1 MSAAAPAAP
10 ALEGSTRRWRRLA
23 WWSLFVAG
31 NAALAAAIALGNV
44 PLRDNPGGSA
54 GLAYL
59 AIALPG
65 HLLAFGALAGLLP
78 LLLGLWP
85 RTARTLSISA
95 VLLQGLWLCLLL
107 VDAKVFTL
115 YRFHLN
121 AMVVNMVFGG
131 ALQDQVAL
139 SWKTWLQVALLVAA
153 VFAAEGLLAWAC
165 WKLLPAAPRRRRV
178 LQAWAAVALLM
189 AGGQVATA
197 YYDARGDRDVI
208 AQWNYLPWAQPITAK
223 SFMRRLGV
231 VSQQQAGLP
240 DPRHAQLQYPLHPL
254 RCQNPHRP
262 NVLMVVL
269 ESLRQDVLTPQ
280 LMPNTSA
287 LAQDARVFDQHF
299 STGNATRYGL
309 FGLLYGL
316 PGGYWPSMLDEQR
329 GSQLFQVLGQQGY
342 DLHLYGSAPLYSP
355 EFDRT
360 AFADVRDQLHQGPSA
375 LKSDGR
381 DRAIISALQQDIR
394 VSQAAQRPW
403 FGFVFLDSTHAPYHM
418 PDGYPPV
425 ATPMAADID
434 FLKFGPEH
442 DPTPEL
448 NRYRTAVHYAD
459 SLIGSL
465 LDDLRAQGLAEDTI
479 VLVTGDHAEE
489 FNDLK
494 LNYWGHNGNFS
505 DYQLQVP
512 FVLHWPGRA
521 AGRDARTSSHEDWVP
536 TLMRHA
542 LGCEN
547 ALTDYSTGQ
556 DLLAEPQGPRALVV
570 ESWSQRAVR
579 HGDAIYVFDKFGNAT
594 ALDLRYRPLSQ
605 QAPDAAAV
613 RTAWEALTRFRNR

>member
-1 MSAAAPAAP
+1 
-10 ALEGSTRRWRRLA
+10 
-23 WWSLFVAG
+23 
-31 NAALAAAIALGNV
+31 
-44 PLRDNPGGSA
+44 
-54 GLAYL
+54 
-59 AIALPG
+59 
-65 HLLAFGALAGLLP
+65 
-78 LLLGLWP
+78 
-85 RTARTLSISA
+85 
-95 VLLQGLWLCLLL
+95 
-107 VDAKVFTL
+107 
-115 YRFHLN
+115 
-121 AMVVNMVFGG
+121 
-131 ALQDQVAL
+131 
-139 SWKTWLQVALLVAA
+139 
-153 VFAAEGLLAWAC
+153 
-165 WKLLPAAPRRRRV
+165 
-178 LQAWAAVALLM
+178 
-189 AGGQVATA
+189 
-197 YYDARGDRDVI
+197 
-208 AQWNYLPWAQPITAK
+208 
-223 SFMRRLGV
+223 MRRLGV
-231 VSQQQAGLP
+231 ISEQQAGLP
-240 DPRHAQLQYPLHPL
+240 DPRHAQLLYPLQPL

-287 LAQDARVFDQHF
+287 LAQDARVFDRHF

-316 PGGYWPSMLDEQR
+316 PGGYWQSMLDEQR

-360 AFADVRDQLHQGPSA
+360 AFADVRDRLHQGPSA
-375 LKSDGR
+375 MTPT
-381 DRAIISALQQDIR
+381 SATQPSSPRCGHPQQPGGAAPMVRLR
-394 VSQAAQRPW
+394 VRLHPRRLPPARQ
-403 FGFVFLDSTHAPYHM
+403 L
-418 PDGYPPV
+418 PV
-425 ATPMAADID
+425 ATPMAKEID
-434 FLKFGPEH
+434 FLSFGPDH

-521 AGRDARTSSHEDWVP
+521 AGRDVHTSSHEDWVP
-536 TLMRHA
+536 TLMPCAGLRERIDGLQYRPGPAGHA
-542 LGCEN
+542 RRQRTC
-547 ALTDYSTGQ
+547 TGGG
-556 DLLAEPQGPRALVV
+556 E
-570 ESWSQRAVR
+570 WSQRAVR

-594 ALDLRYRPLSQ
+594 ALDRHYRPLPQ
-605 QAPDAAAV
+605 QAPDAAAI
-613 RTAWEALTRFRNR
+613 RSAWEALTRFRNR

>member
-153 VFAAEGLLAWAC
+153 VFAAESLLAWAC
-165 WKLLPAAPRRRRV
+165 WKLLPAVPRRRRV

-394 VSQAAQRPW
+394 ASQAAQRPW

>member
-208 AQWNYLPWAQPITAK
+208 VQWNYLPWAQPITAK

-231 VSQQQAGLP
+231 VSRQQAGLP

-280 LMPNTSA
+280 LMPNTST
-287 LAQDARVFDQHF
+287 LAQDARVFDHHF

-394 VSQAAQRPW
+394 ASQAAQRPW

-465 LDDLRAQGLAEDTI
+465 LDDLRSQGLAEDTI

-512 FVLHWPGRA
+512 FVLHWPGMA

-547 ALTDYSTGQ
+547 ALSDFSTGQ

-570 ESWSQRAVR
+570 ESWSQRAIR

-594 ALDLRYRPLSQ
+594 ALDRHYLPLPQ

>member
-1 MSAAAPAAP
+1 MSAADPAAP

-394 VSQAAQRPW
+394 ASQAAQRPW

-512 FVLHWPGRA
+512 FVLHWPGKA
-521 AGRDARTSSHEDWVP
+521 AGHDARTSSHEDWVP
-536 TLMRHA
+536 ALMRHA

-547 ALTDYSTGQ
+547 ALSDYSTGQ

-570 ESWSQRAVR
+570 ESWSQRAIR